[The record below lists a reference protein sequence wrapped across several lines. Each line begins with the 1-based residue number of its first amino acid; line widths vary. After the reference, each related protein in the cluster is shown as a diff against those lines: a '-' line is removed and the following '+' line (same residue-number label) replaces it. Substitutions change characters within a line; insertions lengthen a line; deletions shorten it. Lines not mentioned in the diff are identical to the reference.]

1 MSSVSLDLPFARRSE
16 PLEECLPHEPI
27 RLLPSSSHPAFR
39 ERDELVVTPFATVY
53 DVVSFPQLERGESL
67 KANYVPERFLWTT
80 DEKTQRRL
88 RIPWE
93 EERALRKT
101 LQFKVIHQVFSG
113 IDIDS
118 CTDLHIPTS
127 EVYVELV
134 FFNCQFFEGFQEV
147 LSRVP
152 ATSVTFRKCD
162 FIDIQSFRGMFPR
175 TVRHV
180 RFFNCHALK
189 LESMRKMFDKLWN
202 LERVEFR
209 GNDFRALRDISY
221 MFRECSS
228 MKYVDGLYDLDVS
241 RVKKARN
248 IFECC
253 SALVSLHGLDLW
265 RTDNFESLVEMCACC
280 YHLEDFSAL
289 RGWRVDELIDA
300 SSAFL
305 NTAMTNTADLLYWR
319 PEKLMC
325 AANMFRGSKV
335 NTLAGLCFW
344 RLDDGVIADHMFSGT
359 QVVSLEGIESLITGS
374 MVKARG
380 MFFWCK
386 ELTDVSAIYN
396 WEASGVVDASDLF
409 RYCARLRDIDLHF
422 LARFTSLAD
431 ARGMVA
437 HTAMRYAEGLEV
449 LLELPQKIDVAGM
462 FYRTNVP
469 QRETFER
476 LRVSPLSVF
485 SREDE
490 KDAPMIESLTQ
501 RVSGDRKE
509 HHKEH
514 RKEYYNPHA
523 IFSDFGDRADVS
535 VCKEIFL
542 EEGYPEAVQRIEEM
556 EEVLKQKHA
565 ERTRIRRVPAGD
577 PRRLL
582 PFRERL

>member
-1 MSSVSLDLPFARRSE
+1 MSSVSLDSLPFARRSE
-16 PLEECLPHEPI
+16 PLEESLPHEPI
-27 RLLPSSSHPAFR
+27 RVQPSLFHPAFK
-39 ERDELVVTPFATVY
+39 ERDELVVTPAATVY
-53 DVVSFPQLERGESL
+53 DVVSFPQLERSSGQ
-67 KANYVPERFLWTT
+67 KADYIPERLLWTT
-80 DEKTQRRL
+80 DEKTHRRL

-93 EERALRKT
+93 EERNLRKT

-113 IDIDS
+113 IDIDGS
-118 CTDLHIPTS
+118 TDLHIPS
-127 EVYVELV
+127 NEVYVELD
-134 FFNCQFFEGFQEV
+134 FFDCQFFEGFQKV

-152 ATSVTFRKCD
+152 AISITFRKCD
-162 FIDIQSFRGMFPR
+162 FIDIESFRGMFPR

-180 RFFNCHALK
+180 RFFNCHALR
-189 LESMRKMFDKLWN
+189 LESMRKMFDKLWH

-241 RVKKARN
+241 RVNKARN

-253 SALVSLHGLDLW
+253 SALLSLTGLDLW
-265 RTDNFESLVEMCACC
+265 NTHNVENLVEMCACC

-289 RGWRVDELIDA
+289 RGWRVDKLIDA

-305 NTAMTNTADLLYWR
+305 NTVMTNTADLVYWR
-319 PEKLMC
+319 PEKLIC

-335 NTLAGLCFW
+335 CTLAGLCFW
-344 RLDDGVIADHMFSGT
+344 RLKDGVIANHMFSGT
-359 QVVSLEGIESLITGS
+359 QVISLAGIESLITES
-374 MVKARG
+374 MVKTRG

-386 ELTDVSAIYN
+386 ELTDVSAIYG

-409 RYCARLRDIDLHF
+409 RYCSRLRDVDLQF

-437 HTAMRYAEGLEV
+437 HTAMRYVEGLEA

-462 FYRTNVP
+462 FYHTNIP

-476 LRVSPLSVF
+476 LKVSPLSFF

-490 KDAPMIESLTQ
+490 KDALIIESLAE
-501 RVSGDRKE
+501 RVDGDL
-509 HHKEH
+509 
-514 RKEYYNPHA
+514 KEYYNPHA
-523 IFSDFGDRADVS
+523 LFSDFGDRADVS
-535 VCKEIFL
+535 VCKEIFRRM
-542 EEGYPEAVQRIEEM
+542 GYDEAVQRIEEM
-556 EEVLKQKHA
+556 EEKLKREHA
-565 ERTRIRRVPAGD
+565 ERTRIRRIPAGD
-577 PRRLL
+577 PRKFL
-582 PFRERL
+582 PFRERS

>member
-1 MSSVSLDLPFARRSE
+1 MSSVSLDSLPFARRSE
-16 PLEECLPHEPI
+16 PLEESIPHEPI
-27 RLLPSSSHPAFR
+27 RVQPSLSHPAFR
-39 ERDELVVTPFATVY
+39 ERDDLVVTPTATVY
-53 DVVSFPQLERGESL
+53 DAVSFPQLERSSGQ
-67 KANYVPERFLWTT
+67 KADYIPERLLWIT
-80 DEKTQRRL
+80 DETTQRRL

-93 EERALRKT
+93 EERNQRKT
-101 LQFKVIHQVFSG
+101 LQFKVVHQVFSG
-113 IDIDS
+113 IDIDGS
-118 CTDLHIPTS
+118 TDLHIPTS

-147 LSRVP
+147 LARVP
-152 ATSVTFRKCD
+152 AISITFRKCD
-162 FIDIQSFRGMFPR
+162 FIDVESFHRMFPR

-180 RFFNCHALK
+180 RFFNCHALR
-189 LESMRKMFDKLWN
+189 LESMRKMFDKLWH

-253 SALVSLHGLDLW
+253 SALLSLTGLDLW
-265 RTDNFESLVEMCACC
+265 NTHNFENLVEMCACC

-289 RGWRVDELIDA
+289 RGWRVDKLIDA

-305 NTAMTNTADLLYWR
+305 NTAMTNTADLVHWR
-319 PEKLMC
+319 PKRLIC

-335 NTLAGLCFW
+335 NRLAGLCFW
-344 RLDDGVIADHMFSGT
+344 RLEDGVIADHMFSGT
-359 QVVSLEGIESLITGS
+359 QVISLEGIESLITES
-374 MVKARG
+374 MAKARG

-396 WEASGVVDASDLF
+396 WAASGVVDASDLF
-409 RYCARLRDIDLHF
+409 RYCARLRDVDLHF

-431 ARGMVA
+431 VRGMVA

-469 QRETFER
+469 QRETFMR
-476 LRVSPLSVF
+476 LKVSPLSLF

-490 KDAPMIESLTQ
+490 KDAPIIEALTQ
-501 RVSGDRKE
+501 RVSGD
-509 HHKEH
+509 

-535 VCKEIFL
+535 VCKQIFL
-542 EEGYPEAVQRIEEM
+542 EEGHDEAVQRIEEM
-556 EEVLKQKHA
+556 EEVLRQKHT
-565 ERTRIRRVPAGD
+565 ERTRIRRTPAGD

-582 PFRERL
+582 PFRARL

>member
-1 MSSVSLDLPFARRSE
+1 MSSVSLDSLPFARRSE
-16 PLEECLPHEPI
+16 PLEESLPHESI
-27 RLLPSSSHPAFR
+27 RVPSSLSHSAFR
-39 ERDELVVTPFATVY
+39 ERDDLVVTPAATVY
-53 DVVSFPQLERGESL
+53 DAVSFPQLERSSGQ
-67 KANYVPERFLWTT
+67 KADYIPERLLWTI
-80 DEKTQRRL
+80 DENTQRRL

-101 LQFKVIHQVFSG
+101 LQFKVVHQVFSG
-113 IDIDS
+113 IDIDGS
-118 CTDLHIPTS
+118 TDLHIPTS
-127 EVYVELV
+127 EVYVELD
-134 FFNCQFFEGFQEV
+134 FFDCQFFEGFQNV
-147 LSRVP
+147 ISRVP
-152 ATSVTFRKCD
+152 AISITFRKCD
-162 FIDIQSFRGMFPR
+162 FIDIESFRGMFPR

-180 RFFNCHALK
+180 RFFNCTAIRLD
-189 LESMRKMFDKLWN
+189 SMRKMFDKLWH

-265 RTDNFESLVEMCACC
+265 KTDNFENLVEMCACC

-319 PEKLMC
+319 PKKLIC

-344 RLDDGVIADHMFSGT
+344 RLDGGVIADHMFSGT
-359 QVVSLEGIESLITGS
+359 QVIRLEGIESLITES
-374 MVKARG
+374 MVKTRG

-409 RYCARLRDIDLHF
+409 RYCARLMDVDLHF

-437 HTAMRYAEGLEV
+437 HTAMRYVEGLEV

-476 LRVSPLSVF
+476 LKVSPLSLF

-490 KDAPMIESLTQ
+490 KDAPIIEALTQ
-501 RVSGDRKE
+501 RIGGDRE
-509 HHKEH
+509 EH

-535 VCKEIFL
+535 VCKQIFL

-565 ERTRIRRVPAGD
+565 ERTRIRRIPAGD